1 MLKDVEFDGLGKGSA
16 LANSHNIAFRDG
28 RESWGAMDRHL
39 RVALLETVEGDKV
52 IGNQRTVP
60 GLSTHRLYFLIYCK

>member
-16 LANSHNIAFRDG
+16 LADGHNVTFRDG

-39 RVALLETVEGDKV
+39 GVTLLKT
-52 IGNQRTVP
+52 GNTS
-60 GLSTHRLYFLIYCK
+60 G